1 MIQSVE
7 VDGLKAGHKMR
18 QKLKVTGLDA
28 IDGKFV
34 VIQADG
40 DKGDELNNTVVRAFV
55 GGE

>member
-1 MIQSVE
+1 
-7 VDGLKAGHKMR
+7 MR
-18 QKLKVTGLDA
+18 GVASSLILGA
-28 IDGKFV
+28 MPIDRENRKFV

>member
-7 VDGLKAGHKMR
+7 VDGLKAGHKRR

-40 DKGDELNNTVVRAFV
+40 ENVVIKV
-55 GGE
+55 MS